1 MGQIQRKFEDVETN
15 LLFNLLNMA
24 DILLNDIDR
33 RFQAEGARFCQQK
46 KQNYNKFINKA
57 REAIK
62 WFDEAIA
69 NDYWIGAESVAYSYD
84 KMRFE
89 ANELI
94 RLNLLY
100 IDRVALNPDNFQH
113 IFDHINS
120 LKSCGIIS
128 QEDLSHFQKVK
139 LRAHEAAKE

>member
-15 LLFNLLNMA
+15 LLFNLINMA

-33 RFQAEGARFCQQK
+33 RFRAEGARFCQQK

-69 NDYWIGAESVAYSYD
+69 DDYWEGAENVSYSYD

-100 IDRVALNPDNFQH
+100 IDRVALNPGNFQL

-120 LKSCGIIS
+120 LKSCGIVS

-139 LRAHEAAKE
+139 LKAHEAAKE